1 MGLIK
6 AIVNSASSAIGDQFK
21 EVIKCPT
28 IEQDVLIQR
37 GIVEH
42 GAGNS
47 NPSEGVITNGSKI
60 IIPQGMAMMIVDN
73 GAITEFSAVAGDF
86 IYENSSEP
94 SVFVGGLGEGLKDT
108 IKVIGNRFTYGGQT
122 AKDQRV
128 YYVNLLKIAKNKF
141 GSPQPKKITDDKY
154 GILEVTFFGEYVFQV
169 KDPVALVHNVIGT
182 NPKDTVTFED
192 VLGSQLKG
200 KFVEQLTQAI
210 TIVMRKHKIP
220 FGDIGMYG
228 SDISDE
234 MNTILDETWRKE
246 YGLEITDVAI
256 QDINLT
262 EKSMERVNTIDDA
275 TIFGNGN
282 IQAGLMAKA
291 SADAMKTAAGNSNGA
306 MMGFMGM
313 GMAQNQG
320 NTMMGAVYQNAP
332 EQQEGAQANTQPEP
346 GSLFKHETQQ
356 EQPTEVEQE
365 TPVTS
370 EPAEEA
376 PVEVEEQTESTEEA
390 PKAKFCS
397 ECGQPVT
404 GKFCG
409 NCGTQVM

>member
-1 MGLIK
+1 M
-6 AIVNSASSAIGDQFK
+6 Q
-21 EVIKCPT
+21 
-28 IEQDVLIQR
+28 
-37 GIVEH
+37 
-42 GAGNS
+42 
-47 NPSEGVITNGSKI
+47 
-60 IIPQGMAMMIVDN
+60 
-73 GAITEFSAVAGDF
+73 
-86 IYENSSEP
+86 
-94 SVFVGGLGEGLKDT
+94 
-108 IKVIGNRFTYGGQT
+108 
-122 AKDQRV
+122 
-128 YYVNLLKIAKNKF
+128 
-141 GSPQPKKITDDKY
+141 
-154 GILEVTFFGEYVFQV
+154 
-169 KDPVALVHNVIGT
+169 
-182 NPKDTVTFED
+182 
-192 VLGSQLKG
+192 
-200 KFVEQLTQAI
+200 
-210 TIVMRKHKIP
+210 
-220 FGDIGMYG
+220 
-228 SDISDE
+228 
-234 MNTILDETWRKE
+234 E